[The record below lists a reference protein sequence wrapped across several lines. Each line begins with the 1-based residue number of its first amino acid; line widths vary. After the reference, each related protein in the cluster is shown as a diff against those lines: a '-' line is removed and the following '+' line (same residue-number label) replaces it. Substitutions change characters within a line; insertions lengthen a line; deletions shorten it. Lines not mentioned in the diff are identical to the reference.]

1 MTATPPPGPPSDP
14 DPGPPPAGPWASDD
28 LPPHPL
34 VTGVE
39 VEQPRSIL
47 TAVRLMWVGAALTGI
62 GVLITLLQIDAIRD
76 QIEEDDPG
84 LSSGEV
90 DSAVAGFVAVSVV
103 AGIIAIGLWLWMAQ
117 ANGRGLRWARGV
129 ATGLGVVNVVFTA
142 FGLATGPGTALS
154 TLFALVGITLAVVI
168 LILLY
173 RPESNAYYASRDR
186 P

>member
-1 MTATPPPGPPSDP
+1 MTATPPPGPPSDQ

-34 VTGVE
+34 ATARE
-39 VEQPRSIL
+39 VEQPRTVL
-47 TAVRLMWVGAALTGI
+47 TAVRLMWVGALLTGI

-76 QIEEDDPG
+76 QVEEDDPG

-103 AGIIAIGLWLWMAQ
+103 AGIIAIGLWLWMAR
-117 ANGRGLRWARGV
+117 ANGQGLRWARGV
-129 ATGLGVVNVVFTA
+129 ATGLGAVNVLFTV
-142 FGLATGPGTALS
+142 FGLATGPGTGLS

-168 LILLY
+168 LVQLY
-173 RPESNAYYASRDR
+173 RPESSAYYASRDR